1 MNFYILSSL
10 AGVTIASF
18 SQVLLKK
25 SSQLA
30 WPGRLREYLNAYVV
44 CGYGLMFIA
53 LLCAMYAYRGLD
65 YTNVPLLESTG
76 YIIVL
81 FLSLFFFKEK
91 ISPRKALG
99 MLIILVGIFVY
110 YL

>member
-1 MNFYILSSL
+1 MNLYILSSL

-25 SSQLA
+25 SSQQS
-30 WPGRLREYLNAYVV
+30 WPGRLREYLNAYVI

-53 LLCAMYAYRGLD
+53 LLFAMYAYRGLD

-81 FLSLFFFKEK
+81 FLSFFFFKEK
-91 ISPRKALG
+91 ISLRKALG